1 MTVTTNAPV
10 TTQAVSAAPKSEA
23 APTVPVPPGVSQAA
37 IFAREHAKSAASKML
52 AALDE
57 IGKNAA
63 RITWIAL
70 GVSMPH
76 QISFL
81 LGLILPTLHVDGSL
95 GWTYATRDVIHLL
108 GMFLLVAGVPVAADL
123 LIVSCIKVI
132 GQPAA
137 SKGSK
142 TGAMWIMMVPVAAS
156 VTVNVMAPAPH
167 FILRVLAG
175 FIVAVIPASEIL
187 RFLVRPDFAK
197 IEQMEVAVE
206 EKLTRKIEDVAP
218 ALEPAAPV
226 VDQKQLDKQRK
237 LAAERARELAR
248 ENPTLSVAALARAAK
263 CGTTAAKTALKLAR
277 QDQPEVAEV

>member
-10 TTQAVSAAPKSEA
+10 TTQAVSAAPNLEA
-23 APTVPVPPGVSQAA
+23 APTAPVPPGVSQAA

-81 LGLILPTLHVDGSL
+81 LGLILPTLHVDASL
-95 GWTYATRDVIHLL
+95 GWTYAARDIIHLL

-167 FILRVLAG
+167 PILRVLAG

-197 IEQMEVAVE
+197 IEQMETAVE
-206 EKLTRKIEDVAP
+206 AQLTRRIEDVA
-218 ALEPAAPV
+218 AASEPVAPV

-237 LAAERARELAR
+237 QAAERARDLAR
-248 ENPTLSVAALARAAK
+248 QNPNLSVAALARAAG
-263 CGTTAAKTALKLAR
+263 CGATAAKTALKMAR
-277 QDQPEVAEV
+277 ESEPVMAEV